1 MGLLLR
7 RDDLVT
13 LLDLADASSLG
24 RVLLGNLSLDL
35 ALQFGFALSH
45 FTWVESDEQCSTAD
59 GKHFYNLVK
68 KKVGWGSTGAFV
80 FWILQ
85 PSVAVF

>member
-13 LLDLADASSLG
+13 LLDLANASSLG

-45 FTWVESDEQCSTAD
+45 FTWVESDEQCSIA
-59 GKHFYNLVK
+59 
-68 KKVGWGSTGAFV
+68 
-80 FWILQ
+80 
-85 PSVAVF
+85 

>member
-7 RDDLVT
+7 CDDLVT

-35 ALQFGFALSH
+35 ALQFGFTLSH
-45 FTWVESDEQCSTAD
+45 FTWVENDEQCSMA
-59 GKHFYNLVK
+59 
-68 KKVGWGSTGAFV
+68 
-80 FWILQ
+80 
-85 PSVAVF
+85 